1 MQVIVHPPREA
12 LAAARRRLFSAAL
25 RALDRGALPA
35 ELAVRVR
42 RALKAGRSRRC
53 SDEAIDYAARRCHLL
68 ARELDRRVGTKA
80 PLAPRFA
87 HIQVVP

>member
-1 MQVIVHPPREA
+1 MQVIVQPSREA

-53 SDEAIDYAARRCHLL
+53 SDEAIDYAARRCNLL
-68 ARELDRRVGTKA
+68 AKELDRRAGTKA
-80 PLAPRFA
+80 LRASRSA
-87 HIQVVP
+87 HVEVVP